1 MKVQSD
7 TNGFLRPNFEA
18 ANGIR
23 GLAVLIVLIA
33 HSVGMF
39 FPNIGAMMPGTG
51 KIGVWLFFSL
61 SAFLLTNNFIY
72 KGFSSDQVISYV
84 IGRAIRI
91 LPLYSIAVFTYYYF
105 DYYGFDFIKKLFL
118 MDTPW
123 GHLWTVSVEF
133 KFYFLLP
140 FIAFILIRANKLFGN
155 KGVILTSAIL
165 VIAHQICF
173 PYLKVQ
179 PSSTDMLD
187 YASAFIPGMAVS
199 FLINS
204 NKKTQPWLLSVMAV
218 FILCVILISIPA
230 FRLAIFGMPVDN
242 YLLNK
247 HLHFAFL
254 WSIFIWLTVNG
265 RGIVGSAMTNKVIMA
280 IGKWSF
286 SIYLFHWLIYT
297 QMLIKN
303 TGSVVFSILAPL
315 SAIALGM
322 AVYYTIE
329 FPIEK
334 TRHLIMRKIV
344 RKNQ

>member
-7 TNGFLRPNFEA
+7 ATGFLRPNFQA

-39 FPNIGAMMPGTG
+39 FPNIGSMMPGTG

-61 SAFLLTNNFIY
+61 SAFLLTSNFIY
-72 KGFSSDQVISYV
+72 KGFSAEQMVSYV
-84 IGRAIRI
+84 LGRTIRI
-91 LPLYSIAVFTYYYF
+91 LPLYAIAVLTYYYF
-105 DYYGFDFIKKLFL
+105 GYYGLDFIKKLFF

-133 KFYFLLP
+133 KFYFILP
-140 FIAFILIRANKLFGN
+140 IIAFVLIKVDKLFG
-155 KGVILTSAIL
+155 KKAVIMASATLILT
-165 VIAHQICF
+165 HQIF
-173 PYLKVQ
+173 YPYYAVQ
-179 PSSTDMLD
+179 PSSTDMTD
-187 YASAFIPGMAVS
+187 YISAFIPGMAVS
-199 FLINS
+199 LLLPY
-204 NKKTQPWLLSVMAV
+204 NKKIQPWLLSVIS
-218 FILCVILISIPA
+218 ILVLSLIFISIPA
-230 FRLAIFGMPVDN
+230 IRLAIFDVPVDS

-254 WSIFIWLTVNG
+254 WAIFIWLTANG
-265 RGIVGSAMTNKVIMA
+265 RGIVGLAMTNKIIMA

-297 QMLIKN
+297 QMLVKN

-322 AVYYTIE
+322 TVYYSIE

-344 RKNQ
+344 RKN